1 VQRSRWRCRLDVY
14 CVRPARVYRRRSG
27 RRFDTRR
34 ATCERE
40 HRVVRRPPVIA
51 GLQSPSPRPRGW
63 SRPALI
69 SRSGKG
75 VASAAR
81 QSRRRLVGTSLAS
94 LSPRSSPRVA
104 SRPRALYCFARAGR
118 SRYVVVVVVGA
129 AASCPSDVA
138 RTVLLSSSVRP
149 SVCPS
154 FCFDRP
160 RSSARA
166 RAGGP
171 SSLAGRWA
179 SVSARRRR
187 PGRGSQRARGGGRGS
202 RLDGD
207 AESSSVAWD
216 AAAALIRLVVTAPAA
231 AVVVVA
237 SAALL
242 APISSLIGQ
251 YYSGLG
257 QWRN

>member
-1 VQRSRWRCRLDVY
+1 MVASGFDLAVRERCRVGGQTKPAPTHRH
-14 CVRPARVYRRRSG
+14 VVSAAQSPVVASRRVASARVILLCTRWSIEVRRRRRRRS
-27 RRFDTRR
+27 
-34 ATCERE
+34 
-40 HRVVRRPPVIA
+40 
-51 GLQSPSPRPRGW
+51 
-63 SRPALI
+63 
-69 SRSGKG
+69 
-75 VASAAR
+75 
-81 QSRRRLVGTSLAS
+81 RLVS
-94 LSPRSSPRVA
+94 
-104 SRPRALYCFARAGR
+104 
-118 SRYVVVVVVGA
+118 
-129 AASCPSDVA
+129 SDVA

-149 SVCPS
+149 SAS
-154 FCFDRP
+154 DRP

-216 AAAALIRLVVTAPAA
+216 AVAALIRLVVTAPAA
-231 AVVVVA
+231 AVVVVVVA

>member
-1 VQRSRWRCRLDVY
+1 MQRSRWRCRLDVY
-14 CVRPARVYRRRSG
+14 CVRQARVYRRRSG

-51 GLQSPSPRPRGW
+51 RLQSPSPRPRGW

-81 QSRRRLVGTSLAS
+81 QSRRRLIGTSLAP
-94 LSPRSSPRVA
+94 LSPGRRVA

-118 SRYVVVVVVGA
+118 SRYVVVVVGA

-149 SVCPS
+149 SVRPS
-154 FCFDRP
+154 ASDRP
-160 RSSARA
+160 GSSARA

-187 PGRGSQRARGGGRGS
+187 PGRGSQRARGGGRGGS

-216 AAAALIRLVVTAPAA
+216 AVAALIRLVVTAPAA